1 MEGKKKFGVYYF
13 NELIDTIE
21 ATSVDE
27 AREIA
32 NSEVKQV
39 PAQLKYK
46 EIILDESS
54 VHENDELDEA
64 FYNGF
69 HVKMLKERR

>member
-1 MEGKKKFGVYYF
+1 MAKRIKFGVYF
-13 NELIDTIE
+13 DGKLIDTIE

-54 VHENDELDEA
+54 VHENDELDES

-69 HVKMLKERR
+69 HVKMLKKR